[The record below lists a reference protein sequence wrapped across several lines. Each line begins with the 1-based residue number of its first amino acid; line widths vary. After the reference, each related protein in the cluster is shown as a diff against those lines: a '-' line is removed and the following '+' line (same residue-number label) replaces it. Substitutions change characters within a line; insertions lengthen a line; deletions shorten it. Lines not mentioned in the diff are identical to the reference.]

1 MQSHQTTD
9 QIRFGRVVWFGVLA
23 NWTFAFWV
31 LLGDA
36 NALMRI
42 LHLGELQSTLWLY
55 HYSILLAVLSLFYIP
70 AARDCRRYRANAWL
84 LVVSRLIPAFTVFVG
99 VAISFMPNGF
109 LWLGLADIAIGFTQL
124 WLLLRIVRAERTV

>member
-42 LHLGELQSTLWLY
+42 LHLGELQSTLWQ
-55 HYSILLAVLSLFYIP
+55 LSKCGEL
-70 AARDCRRYRANAWL
+70 
-84 LVVSRLIPAFTVFVG
+84 
-99 VAISFMPNGF
+99 
-109 LWLGLADIAIGFTQL
+109 
-124 WLLLRIVRAERTV
+124 